1 MKRSVASTKENTAR
15 RCACSACSDAVQRRH
30 TGEKDGDAD
39 CAWRA
44 EMRTC
49 ASYKRERV
57 RISLHDMHSAYSEAV
72 SAAWYDDAK

>member
-15 RCACSACSDAVQRRH
+15 RFACRACSDADQSRH
-30 TGEKDGDAD
+30 TGEKDDGDD

-57 RISLHDMHSAYSEAV
+57 RISLHDMHNAYSEAV
-72 SAAWYDDAK
+72 SAAWYDEAK